1 MRIKLTKEDNFK
13 LQDTLELLEK
23 LKYKYNQDDDII
35 KLVVNLRALHRVVY
49 LEPVAEKMEW
59 CYDKKEI

>member
-35 KLVVNLRALHRVVY
+35 KLVVNLRALHKVVY

-59 CYDKKEI
+59 CYDKEKV